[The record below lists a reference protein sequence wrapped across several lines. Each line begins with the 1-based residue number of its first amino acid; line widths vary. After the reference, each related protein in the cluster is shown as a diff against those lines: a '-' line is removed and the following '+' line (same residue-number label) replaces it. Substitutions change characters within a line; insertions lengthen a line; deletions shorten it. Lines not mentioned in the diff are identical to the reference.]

1 MTSEDHPG
9 GPTVGVGRGLDA
21 QAEGQSL
28 AELFVRQVPRAI
40 AIAYLMTGDRG
51 VAEDLAQ
58 EAFIRLTGRFRHIRS
73 PEAFDSYLR
82 RTVVNL
88 SISHL
93 RRRRV
98 ERAYLERER
107 HRTPGSVGAI
117 PDIGMREA
125 LWSALLELPARQ
137 RAALVLRYYEDLSE
151 RQTAEVLG
159 TSVAAVRSL
168 VARGVET
175 LRARMRGEDD
185 A

>member
-1 MTSEDHPG
+1 VAMASEDHRG
-9 GPTVGVGRGLDA
+9 GRAVGVGPGVEAGGR
-21 QAEGQSL
+21 SL
-28 AELFVRQVPRAI
+28 VELFVRQVPRAV
-40 AIAYLMTGDRG
+40 AVAYLMTGDRG

-73 PEAFDSYLR
+73 PDAFDAYLR

-107 HRTPGSVGAI
+107 HLPASSSQTV
-117 PDIGMREA
+117 PDVARREE
-125 LWSALLELPARQ
+125 LWSILLELPARQ

-151 RQTAEVLG
+151 RQTAEILG
-159 TSVAAVRSL
+159 ASVPAVRSL
-168 VARGVET
+168 VSRGVEA
-175 LRARMRGEDD
+175 LRARIKSDD
-185 A
+185 DE

>member
-1 MTSEDHPG
+1 MASEDHRG
-9 GPTVGVGRGLDA
+9 GRAVGVGPGVDT
-21 QAEGQSL
+21 EGRSL
-28 AELFVRQVPRAI
+28 AELFVRQVPRAV

-51 VAEDLAQ
+51 IAEDLAQ
-58 EAFIRLTGRFRHIRS
+58 EAFIRLTGRFRHLRA
-73 PEAFDSYLR
+73 PDAFDAYLR

-107 HRTPGSVGAI
+107 RLPPGSAGIMPDVGV
-117 PDIGMREA
+117 REE
-125 LWSALLELPARQ
+125 LWSVVLELPARQ

-151 RQTAEVLG
+151 RQTAEILG

-168 VARGVET
+168 VSRGVEA
-175 LRARMRGEDD
+175 LRERIRGEDD